1 MSDAEWFLVGYLGA
15 QVADIKQTAIEN
27 LQKSFGF
34 IVICDDG
41 EKTYF
46 GGEGLSL
53 NKSLGLIE
61 RYKHKLLVDSTE
73 QERGE

>member
-1 MSDAEWFLVGYLGA
+1 MMEVEDV
-15 QVADIKQTAIEN
+15 KQIAIET
-27 LQKSFGF
+27 LQKAEGF

-46 GGEGLSL
+46 GGGGLCL